1 MIRERAIEA
10 VRRILET
17 ASFEVDEIGSGAFD
31 LSAFRSDECL
41 VVLCS
46 DEPEEIERFDSTRY
60 HVQIGA
66 ERGEC
71 LKLLVSFN
79 ADAGAPDCILWDCG
93 LLEEYAGKAVIAS
106 VLGERL
112 PLDFRDIK
120 GQEPVVEMT
129 GPPIPHLPINI
140 SRQQAILIA
149 GIEGNCKCRFIPH
162 WNYRFSSTGEKIFR
176 DRVISFEADGFG
188 AISAINGLETEL
200 DINSIDKTAIP
211 ADSDVLTP
219 TIAKE
224 TAEEQVREK
233 VVEAL
238 TQGVRVKQVS
248 GDTIFYEDRV
258 FAPEKRNISVE
269 ISLIYVPVW
278 QIRGRKIVEVNACTG
293 DILQMPM
300 DEGVELI

>member
-10 VRRILET
+10 VRRILEA
-17 ASFEVDEIGSGAFD
+17 ASFDVDEIGSGAFD

-46 DEPEEIERFDSTRY
+46 DEPEEIERFNSTRY

-79 ADAGAPDCILWDCG
+79 TNADAQDCILWDSG
-93 LLEEYAGKAVIAS
+93 ILEEYAGKAVIAS
-106 VLGERL
+106 VQGERL
-112 PLDFRDIK
+112 PLDFKNIQ
-120 GQEPVVEMT
+120 GEEPVQEMT
-129 GPPIPHLPINI
+129 GPPIPHLPINFT
-140 SRQQAILIA
+140 RQQAELIA

-162 WNYRFSSTGEKIFR
+162 WHYHFSSSGEKTFR
-176 DRVISFEADGFG
+176 DRVISFEAEGSG
-188 AISAINGLETEL
+188 AISAINGLET
-200 DINSIDKTAIP
+200 DIDISAIDKSGIP
-211 ADSDVLTP
+211 SDSDVLTP
-219 TIAKE
+219 TITKE
-224 TAEEQVREK
+224 TAAEQVRER
-233 VVEAL
+233 VAEEL

-248 GDTIFYEDRV
+248 GDTIYYEDRI
-258 FAPEKRNISVE
+258 FAPEMRNINVE

-278 QIRGRKIVEVNACTG
+278 QIRGRKIVEVNANTG
-293 DILQMPM
+293 EILQMPM